1 MPDHYHES
9 ISGCDEKPW
18 KTIDDDLEA
27 EKSRRIEHLS
37 QQIEEVKQELER
49 RETIHEENERDLQH
63 QIEYQKELVEK
74 TSASLEPDAE
84 MRDRIQ
90 ELHVDVREERRK
102 AFQDVKSLNAEL
114 RELQKQRDK
123 LNSSLK

>member
-9 ISGCDEKPW
+9 ISGSDEKPW
-18 KTIDDDLEA
+18 KTIDDDFEA

-49 RETIHEENERDLQH
+49 RETIHKENERDLQH

-90 ELHVDVREERRK
+90 ELHVDVREERRE

-114 RELQKQRDK
+114 REMEKQRDK

>member
-1 MPDHYHES
+1 MVFLPVPTV
-9 ISGCDEKPW
+9 G
-18 KTIDDDLEA
+18 TA
-27 EKSRRIEHLS
+27 
-37 QQIEEVKQELER
+37 
-49 RETIHEENERDLQH
+49 LQH

-90 ELHVDVREERRK
+90 ELHVEVREERRE
-102 AFQDVKSLNAEL
+102 AFQDAKSLNAEL